1 MNPLL
6 PQIVDQESH
15 GIWIPRLLRGS
26 VHMESKKRIK
36 IPPGKERKK
45 IEILDWPLKQR
56 VEKNPELAASNNGR
70 LDNATQKKVAKFVK
84 FAWNH
89 LKISYGKN
97 ATHEEH

>member
-1 MNPLL
+1 MLVLNQEPGTAGAKMLDIANCGKGDRAKKMNPLL

-45 IEILDWPLKQR
+45 IEILD
-56 VEKNPELAASNNGR
+56 
-70 LDNATQKKVAKFVK
+70 
-84 FAWNH
+84 
-89 LKISYGKN
+89 
-97 ATHEEH
+97 